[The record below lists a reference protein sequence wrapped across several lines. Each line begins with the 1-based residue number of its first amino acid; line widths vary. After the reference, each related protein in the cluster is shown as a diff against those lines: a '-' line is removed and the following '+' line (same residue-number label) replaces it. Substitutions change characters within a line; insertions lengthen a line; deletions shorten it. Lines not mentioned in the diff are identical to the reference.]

1 MDMHEDFAFSAQK
14 NDVVSS
20 SQQSSL
26 NALREFEECLVFGSI
41 FPHIGTINER
51 SEYLTKMYGSY
62 TGSTAV
68 SVDVMLEQ
76 FKLYDYFSRRHDVRI
91 VKNAQDLLKGGV
103 KFLLSLEGTDVLRDP
118 YDVFLL
124 NDLGLRCIGLT
135 WNYDTKFAASCMSK
149 KDYGLTGFGSEVIDI
164 ANSLGIIVDLAHAS
178 RQTILDVC
186 SVSSRPVLVS
196 HGNARGLQDHPR
208 NIDDAC
214 LDAVASTNGVV
225 GVTAIVQTLGG
236 SKDINRLVEHAKYI
250 ASSVGWEHVGLGTD
264 FLGISEVPSGFEN
277 IGRMQAL
284 SSLLEENSEMVMWS
298 NPIRVIAA
306 NLRG

>member
-1 MDMHEDFAFSAQK
+1 MRFVDMHEDFAFSAQK

-76 FKLYDYFSRRHDVRI
+76 FKLYDFFSRRHDVGI
-91 VKNAQDLLKGGV
+91 VKNAPDLLKGGV

-149 KDYGLTGFGSEVIDI
+149 KDYGLTGFGSEVVDI
-164 ANSLGIIVDLAHAS
+164 ANSLGIIV
-178 RQTILDVC
+178 DVC

-196 HGNARGLQDHPR
+196 HGNAKGLHDHPR
-208 NIDDAC
+208 NIDDVC
-214 LDAVASTNGVV
+214 LDAIASTKGVV

-236 SKDINRLVEHAKYI
+236 SKDINSLVEHAKYI
-250 ASSVGWEHVGLGTD
+250 SSSVGWEHVGLGTD

-284 SSLLEENSEMVMWS
+284 SSLLGENSEMVLWS